1 MPLLS
6 LYPCPYWEVITILV
20 LVLVVV
26 VVGVKRAALII
37 K

>member
-6 LYPCPYWEVITILV
+6 LYPWYWEVITMLV

-26 VVGVKRAALII
+26 VGVKRATLII